1 MGWGGIEAGE
11 KGHQGDD
18 NSPVF
23 FWAKKSFLYYGMC
36 HGRDSNL
43 RPCFFKAVSTS
54 QIGIEKSANLLHRRI
69 PPQASASDRE
79 SEGDRLHCAAERGKG
94 DSPPCVC
101 VLTHTSCHLSRPMH
115 HWAPPLARCQG
126 EEGRGR
132 AARATNIRSRPASV
146 ITIGRRERPLCMRSP
161 FASPCVLGRDTDKSP
176 GM

>member
-69 PPQASASDRE
+69 PPQASSSDRE
-79 SEGDRLHCAAERGKG
+79 SERDRPHCVAERGKC
-94 DSPPCVC
+94 DSPLRVVC
-101 VLTHTSCHLSRPMH
+101 SRIHHVTSRVRCIIGLLRLLDAKEKRDGEGRPVRPTSDP
-115 HWAPPLARCQG
+115 APP
-126 EEGRGR
+126 
-132 AARATNIRSRPASV
+132 P
-146 ITIGRRERPLCMRSP
+146 
-161 FASPCVLGRDTDKSP
+161 
-176 GM
+176 